1 MTARIIVLHEV
12 KAPDHLRNKMAWLVD
27 TYDVVALSGVFEST
41 QHGRPRVALTFDD
54 GYQSWYDVAAPILEE
69 FSVPAVFFVCSGFIG
84 LRGPAA
90 AAFCAQRLR
99 RKTVLEPLDVGH
111 LRDLAAHPLVEIGS
125 HTMTHPDLRAVT
137 DPAVLESEIGGDRRR
152 LEDWTGRPV
161 RWFAYPFGQRE
172 NTSAAAR
179 AYLERQGFEGA
190 FTIVPAFAGSADRFA
205 VGRDSLDLTAP
216 IWRWRARLAGRYDA
230 LYRLKRWLTR
240 SPRA

>member
-1 MTARIIVLHEV
+1 MTARIVLLHEV
-12 KAPDHLRNKMAWLVD
+12 KAPDQLREKVAWLVD

-41 QHGRPRVALTFDD
+41 QNGRPRVALTFDD
-54 GYQSWYDVAAPILEE
+54 GYQSWYEVAAPILEE

-99 RKTVLEPLDVGH
+99 RKTVLEPLDAGQ
-111 LRDLAAHPLVEIGS
+111 LRDLAARPLLEIGS
-125 HTMTHPDLRAVT
+125 HTVTHPDLGAVT

-172 NTSAAAR
+172 NTSAAASV
-179 AYLERQGFEGA
+179 YLERQGFEGA
-190 FTIVPAFAGSADRFA
+190 FTIVPAFVEGADRFA
-205 VGRDSLDLTAP
+205 IGRDSLDLTAP
-216 IWRWRARLAGRYDA
+216 LWSWRARLAGRYDG
-230 LYRLKRWLTR
+230 LHRLKRWLTR
-240 SPRA
+240 SP